1 MEETTG
7 VDCYVTAVLQ
17 DYLIHRIRQALQEG
31 MDPLEIQVL
40 CDKIITSANTLI
52 IPETL
57 DQLIRGGRLT
67 PVAAKLGKL
76 LKITPVLQISKKT
89 SGRIDTLDKVR
100 TFRRALSRAMEQMSV
115 DHVGEEDDWS
125 ITIAHVDHP
134 DMAETLKQQMMEKFP
149 KAAIDIIPLCSPVAA
164 HTGLGSICIQY
175 FRKF

>member
-1 MEETTG
+1 M
-7 VDCYVTAVLQ
+7 
-17 DYLIHRIRQALQEG
+17 
-31 MDPLEIQVL
+31 P
-40 CDKIITSANTLI
+40 N
-52 IPETL
+52 
-57 DQLIRGGRLT
+57 GRLT